1 MKSVLTFTLLTL
13 IAACGKN
20 GSNGAPGADGATT
33 LGLNGV
39 SNGVDF
45 TDIAPGLVCATGGV
59 SIFTFRDTDGDGLL
73 SLNEDIIKVKSLCN
87 GVNGADG
94 QNGTNGTNGTNASV
108 SLESVAS
115 SPRCPSGGI
124 KLTSSSALEAV
135 EVCNGINGLNGEQ
148 GLPGVNGIPG
158 LAGANGADGKDGKD
172 GMNGQDGK
180 DGQNG
185 VNGNDGTRIL
195 PVRFC
200 EKDDSTFPEYGLM
213 IGEELFAVYW
223 GTTPA
228 SPKTPQAFLTKLVPG
243 DYMSTGGNNCLFT
256 IK

>member
-1 MKSVLTFTLLTL
+1 MKTVLTITLLIL
-13 IAACGKN
+13 ITACGKN
-20 GSNGAPGADGATT
+20 GTNGTNGAAGADGATI
-33 LGLNGV
+33 LGVDGV

-45 TDIAPGLVCATGGV
+45 ADIAPGLVCAAGGV
-59 SIFTFRDTDGDGLL
+59 SIFTFRDNDRDGLL
-73 SLNEDIIKVKSLCN
+73 SVNEGIIKVKSLCN
-87 GVNGADG
+87 GVDGADG
-94 QNGTNGTNGTNASV
+94 QNGSNGANGTNASIN
-108 SLESVAS
+108 LESVAS
-115 SPRCPSGGI
+115 STRCPSGGI
-124 KLTSSSALEAV
+124 KLTSSSSPEAV

-148 GLPGVNGIPG
+148 GLPGVDGIPG
-158 LAGANGADGKDGKD
+158 LAGANGADGKDGRD
-172 GMNGQDGK
+172 GQD
-180 DGQNG
+180 G

-243 DYMSTGGNNCLFT
+243 NYKSTGGNNCLFT